1 MSTNYLDR
9 GAGRRIAY
17 DVRGDGPL
25 VVCMHGMGDLRSV
38 YRFTAP
44 VLVDAG
50 YRVATFDLRG
60 HGDSSDGFDAYDD
73 VALATDA
80 LDLVDHLGGGPAA
93 LVGSSMGAGAAVYAA
108 AEQPASVAAVA
119 LLAPFVRD
127 AKMSAAARLSISL
140 LLRKPWGP
148 GAWASYYR
156 RFYPGNPPADIAD
169 HQRRIKE
176 SLRRG
181 DHLASFR
188 ATAGSS
194 HAPAEQRLSRVTA
207 PALVVMGD
215 KDPDW
220 PDPVAEARFVED
232 ALRAE
237 LVVVPGAGHYP
248 MAERPDLVNPA
259 LVAFLGKAFAGA

>member
-9 GAGRRIAY
+9 GAGRRLAY
-17 DVRGDGPL
+17 DVTGDGPL
-25 VVCMHGMGDLRSV
+25 VVAVHGMGDLRSV
-38 YRFTAP
+38 YRFTVPA
-44 VLVDAG
+44 LVDAG

-73 VALATDA
+73 VAAAADA
-80 LDLVDHLGGGPAA
+80 LALIDHLGGGPAA
-93 LVGSSMGAGAAVYAA
+93 LVGNSLGAGAAVYAA
-108 AEQPASVAAVA
+108 AERPDTVAALA
-119 LLAPFVRD
+119 LLGPVVRD
-127 AKMSAAARLSISL
+127 PKLSAAARLSISL

-148 GAWASYYR
+148 GAWAGYYKR
-156 RFYPGNPPADIAD
+156 YYPGNPPADLAA
-169 HQRRIKE
+169 HQARIKE

-188 ATAGSS
+188 ATAGTS
-194 HAPAEQRLSRVTA
+194 HAPAEQRLPRVTA

-220 PDPVAEARFVED
+220 PDAVAEARWVAE
-232 ALRAE
+232 AVRGE
-237 LVVVPGAGHYP
+237 LVLVPGAGHYP

-259 LVAFLGKAFAGA
+259 LVTFLGKAFAGA